1 MKTFIQFLHKSFS
14 KADSTDVDSV
24 RSFFVE
30 GKTGSKKLLYEKAL
44 RAAEVDQKKVIAE
57 YYKKTERPKQI

>member
-1 MKTFIQFLHKSFS
+1 MKTFIKFLHKSFS
-14 KADSTDVDSV
+14 KAKTTDVDPV

-30 GKTGSKKLLYEKAL
+30 GKIGSKKLLYEKAL

-57 YYKKTERPKQI
+57 YYKKSEHFQQA